1 MRDRILV
8 TLFKMQPHYNQSS
21 GENATPSSDTSPW
34 ASFKEV
40 TPPRAPVIFLTSSLQ
55 VILEQLSTTLRESR
69 KRCFHSKCYLTRIQ
83 EANQTEKKIKKPFF
97 RNLWLIFIDVM
108 LKQIQITTFSHYI
121 KTEAEESF

>member
-21 GENATPSSDTSPW
+21 RENATPSSGTDG
-34 ASFKEV
+34 
-40 TPPRAPVIFLTSSLQ
+40 RSSLQ

-69 KRCFHSKCYLTRIQ
+69 KRCFHSKCHLTRFQ
-83 EANQTEKKIKKPFF
+83 EANQTKKKIKKPFF
-97 RNLWLIFIDVM
+97 RKLWLIFIDVM

-121 KTEAEESF
+121 ETEAEESF

>member
-1 MRDRILV
+1 MRDRILI

-21 GENATPSSDTSPW
+21 GENATPSSDTSPS

-40 TPPRAPVIFLTSSLQ
+40 TPPHASVIFLTSSLQ

-69 KRCFHSKCYLTRIQ
+69 KRCFHSKCHLTRFQ
-83 EANQTEKKIKKPFF
+83 EANQTKKKIKKPFF